1 MTAGHVSIEFQNSG
15 QSVTLPRKIAALLL
29 VIAAFAVLSLVSGAA
44 YLETRL
50 PGGLPFGNAL
60 TAIGLCAMAGA
71 AVSLSPRRT
80 ARRVVSVASLMGAA
94 AWLPVSI
101 AMAGNLTLNF
111 HGGRGD
117 SWLAFSAAVAA
128 AVLCALGWALVASV
142 IARYRRLSPG
152 Q

>member
-1 MTAGHVSIEFQNSG
+1 MTAGHVSIEVQNSG
-15 QSVTLPRKIAALLL
+15 QAVTLPKKIAALLL
-29 VIAAFAVLSLVSGAA
+29 IIAAFAVVSLVSGAS

-71 AVSLSPRRT
+71 AVGLSPRRT
-80 ARRVVSVASLMGAA
+80 ARRLVSVVSLIGAA

-101 AMAGNLTLNF
+101 AMAGNLMLNF
-111 HGGRGD
+111 HGGRGNA
-117 SWLAFSAAVAA
+117 WLAFSAAVTAT
-128 AVLCALGWALVASV
+128 VLCSLGWALVAVV
-142 IARYRRLSPG
+142 IARYRRLSPE